1 MTSRNEIFGSK
12 FESENFQIYCY
23 ADEAGL
29 LSHATIQEV
38 DRTRFASLVNAPL
51 DVSMQVT
58 GQFSYVFYLD
68 AEPVER
74 KFLPQNYQLVYSEQ
88 PCGRSFDR
96 WIETVIRYLCACF
109 CCNAIPAFD
118 AHEIAS
124 VLLEARQ
131 HRLLFNLVPFDTLS
145 ILPSTLD
152 GEPVFNRLLAVVF
165 YSPDWGFGDV
175 FDKLE
180 LCECLGLRVVGGG
193 AFHPY
198 DERLVMLLGDLACCD
213 QPSNAIKASPGPGDL
228 PAIYE

>member
-38 DRTRFASLVNAPL
+38 DRTRFAFLVNAPL

-74 KFLPQNYQLVYSEQ
+74 KFLPQNYQLVHSEQ
-88 PCGRSFDR
+88 PRGRSFER

-118 AHEIAS
+118 AHEIAQRP
-124 VLLEARQ
+124 VVNTDITVVTPPIFAYALLNVRSSQ
-131 HRLLFNLVPFDTLS
+131 D
-145 ILPSTLD
+145 
-152 GEPVFNRLLAVVF
+152 
-165 YSPDWGFGDV
+165 
-175 FDKLE
+175 
-180 LCECLGLRVVGGG
+180 
-193 AFHPY
+193 
-198 DERLVMLLGDLACCD
+198 
-213 QPSNAIKASPGPGDL
+213 
-228 PAIYE
+228 